1 MNEVRVRV
9 VAEVLRGQFGGNLK
23 SGWMGGMLE
32 GVELKDQH

>member
-9 VAEVLRGQFGGNLK
+9 VAEVLRGQLGGDLQ

-32 GVELKDQH
+32 GVELEDVY